1 MPRAPSPHPSPL
13 TPSPHPYAQ
22 VEEKIIERAQK
33 KLYLD
38 AAVIQQVPLTLPLTL
53 ALTLPPT
60 PNLYP

>member
-1 MPRAPSPHPSPL
+1 
-13 TPSPHPYAQ
+13 